1 MRRTKVYE
9 EVVAQIQQQIAD
21 GLLRPGDR
29 LPPERELAEAFGVSR
44 ASVRDA
50 IRVLELAGL
59 VVPRQGEGTVVR
71 ELTMDSVV
79 SPLASV
85 LLTRKDLLADLLD
98 ARSIIEPPVAYRA
111 ALHATEEDLRAMED
125 ILARQA
131 AKVAVGA
138 LAMEEDS
145 AFHYRLATAARN
157 QAILKIIDVLMD
169 LLREGRAR
177 SLQARGRSRRSLEGH
192 RKILA
197 AVKQRDPDGASKAMQ
212 AHLQEIGEMLQGDAS
227 GHAEVKEA
235 IDGDARG

>member
-1 MRRTKVYE
+1 MKATLQPPKFDRVRRTKVYE
-9 EVVAQIQQQIAD
+9 EVAAQIQDQIAQRV
-21 GLLRPGDR
+21 LRPGDR
-29 LPPERELAEAFGVSR
+29 LPSERELVDAFGVSR

-71 ELTMDSVV
+71 ELTLDSVV

-98 ARSIIEPPVAYRA
+98 ARKVIEPAVAYRA
-111 ALHATEEDLRAMED
+111 ALHASEDDVHAMEE
-125 ILARQA
+125 ILERQA
-131 AKVAVGA
+131 AKVARGHPSID
-138 LAMEEDS
+138 EDT

-157 QAILKIIDVLMD
+157 QVILKVLDVLMD

-177 SLQARGRSRRSLEGH
+177 SLQVRGRPRRSLEGH

-197 AVKQRDPDGASKAMQ
+197 AVKRRDPDGASAAMQ
-212 AHLQEIGEMLQGDAS
+212 DHLQEIGQILQGMQGS
-227 GHAEVKEA
+227 
-235 IDGDARG
+235 

>member
-1 MRRTKVYE
+1 MKATLQPPKFDRVRRTKVYE
-9 EVVAQIQQQIAD
+9 EVAAQIQQQIAQHV
-21 GLLRPGDR
+21 LRPGDR
-29 LPPERELAEAFGVSR
+29 LPSERELVDAFGVSR

-71 ELTMDSVV
+71 ELTLDSVV

-98 ARSIIEPPVAYRA
+98 ARKVIEPAVAYRA
-111 ALHATEEDLRAMED
+111 ALHASEDD
-125 ILARQA
+125 
-131 AKVAVGA
+131 VH
-138 LAMEEDS
+138 AMEEILERQAGKVARGHPSVDEDT

-157 QAILKIIDVLMD
+157 EVILKVLDVLMD

-177 SLQARGRSRRSLEGH
+177 SLQVRGRPRRSLEGH

-197 AVKQRDPDGASKAMQ
+197 AVKRRDPDGASAAMQ
-212 AHLQEIGEMLQGDAS
+212 DHLQEIGQILQGMQGS
-227 GHAEVKEA
+227 
-235 IDGDARG
+235 